1 MPPHRREPSAVAFG
15 REVRRLRHL
24 RGLTLEQLAE
34 RCGLTPNY
42 IGSIEGGSRD
52 PSVSTIH
59 ALAAS
64 LDVASGELLGEAPEI
79 SPVVLEVGQL
89 FDAVPAAQQV
99 GILAILRATA
109 RMGRRGPKA
118 E

>member
-1 MPPHRREPSAVAFG
+1 M
-15 REVRRLRHL
+15 RHL

-42 IGSIEGGSRD
+42 IGSIEGGYRD

-59 ALAAS
+59 ALASS
-64 LDVASGELLGEAPEI
+64 LEVAAGELLGDSMEV
-79 SPVVLEVGQL
+79 SPVALEVGQL
-89 FDAVPAAQQV
+89 FDSIPSSHQE

-109 RMGRRGPKA
+109 RLGRRGAKT